1 MLIWAVS
8 SFLQIFCQHVLLAQN
23 SVCVLSLGYEFVARR
38 CKTYKELEWLQLNP
52 LFWPVSQTVLS
63 CTHAAV
69 RAFFF
74 HRRQYDNRATVVEW
88 TNSFVSLC
96 MCRMNWHL
104 FFRFQFN
111 SHYSIIFDSLKVF
124 LCYVLP
130 VKSGVPRVLSP
141 TSHTTVFFASNKKSL
156 NQDETQMQNQFFQ
169 SNSQLDSIEITIV
182 KRNVWQIRILIFI
195 CRSICFQLA
204 QMYPELVS
212 RVILSSLLNKRAF
225 SSALTTKALFL
236 SWSGFIFLRVPFDSN
251 GCVCVCLCT
260 FGKMLAE
267 WFSHHK
273 RWAHF
278 SFHARI
284 ICVYYIDSN
293 GLIIYMAD

>member
-38 CKTYKELEWLQLNP
+38 CKTYKGLEWLQLNP

-69 RAFFF
+69 RDFFF

-141 TSHTTVFFASNKKSL
+141 TSHTTVFFSSKKKIIESRWNTDAKSIFPIEFAIGFNRNHNRKTKRLTNSHTDFHLSFNMFPTRTNVSGIGVACHSL
-156 NQDETQMQNQFFQ
+156 FF
-169 SNSQLDSIEITIV
+169 T
-182 KRNVWQIRILIFI
+182 
-195 CRSICFQLA
+195 
-204 QMYPELVS
+204 
-212 RVILSSLLNKRAF
+212 
-225 SSALTTKALFL
+225 
-236 SWSGFIFLRVPFDSN
+236 
-251 GCVCVCLCT
+251 
-260 FGKMLAE
+260 
-267 WFSHHK
+267 
-273 RWAHF
+273 
-278 SFHARI
+278 
-284 ICVYYIDSN
+284 
-293 GLIIYMAD
+293 

>member
-1 MLIWAVS
+1 MAANESVILECLS
-8 SFLQIFCQHVLLAQN
+8 DGPLLYA
-23 SVCVLSLGYEFVARR
+23 CCCAR
-38 CKTYKELEWLQLNP
+38 
-52 LFWPVSQTVLS
+52 LF
-63 CTHAAV
+63 
-69 RAFFF
+69 FY
-74 HRRQYDNRATVVEW
+74 RRQYVNRATVVEW

-130 VKSGVPRVLSP
+130 VKSGVPRALSP
-141 TSHTTVFFASNKKSL
+141 TSHTTVFFASKKKSL

-169 SNSQLDSIEITIV
+169 SNSQLDSIEIKIV

-212 RVILSSLLNKRAF
+212 RVILSSLLNKRAI

-236 SWSGFIFLRVPFDSN
+236 SWSGFIFLRVPFDLN
-251 GCVCVCLCT
+251 GCVCVCACAH
-260 FGKMLAE
+260 LARC
-267 WFSHHK
+267 WQNDSHIT
-273 RWAHF
+273 
-278 SFHARI
+278 S
-284 ICVYYIDSN
+284 VE
-293 GLIIYMAD
+293 LIFPFMQGSYVCITSIPTA